1 MPTALALRCLQ
12 IRFSTYGSHVG
23 QLAVDSDAST
33 WLCDGEMEYQGGDNA
48 PALALLAE
56 DPQTLRAQAIQ
67 NRERISSVEDHY
79 RNLLALYEELLTNKR
94 SERR

>member
-33 WLCDGEMEYQGGDNA
+33 WLCDGEMEYHGGDDA
-48 PALALLAE
+48 PALARHAWAGGPLK
-56 DPQTLRAQAIQ
+56 
-67 NRERISSVEDHY
+67 RI
-79 RNLLALYEELLTNKR
+79 
-94 SERR
+94 